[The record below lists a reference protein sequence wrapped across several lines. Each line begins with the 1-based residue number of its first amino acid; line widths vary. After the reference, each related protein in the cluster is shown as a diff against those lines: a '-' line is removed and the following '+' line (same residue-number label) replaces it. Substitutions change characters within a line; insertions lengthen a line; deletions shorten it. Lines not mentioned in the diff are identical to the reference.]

1 MHEVFLQ
8 RIAVHS
14 KLREDVNFKVFLE
27 YEEDVSATYLQ
38 FHSMRNHL

>member
-14 KLREDVNFKVFLE
+14 KLRDDVNFRVFLE
-27 YEEDVSATYLQ
+27 YTEDVSLFY
-38 FHSMRNHL
+38 